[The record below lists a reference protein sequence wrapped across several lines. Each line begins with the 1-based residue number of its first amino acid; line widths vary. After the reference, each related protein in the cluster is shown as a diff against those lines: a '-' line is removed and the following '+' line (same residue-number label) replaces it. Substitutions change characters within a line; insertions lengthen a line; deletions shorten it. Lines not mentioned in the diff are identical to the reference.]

1 MIRRLWRPLLGL
13 AFAVA
18 FGWLLARGVD
28 WRAVRTAMAG
38 ALPGPLLVGL
48 VLLAVG
54 FAARIAR
61 WWWMLRPL
69 APALPFTRCVR
80 PFLASLALNNTLP
93 FRAGD
98 VARTVAFRDELGV
111 PPGQVL
117 GTLVIERVLDLV
129 ALLALLGVGL
139 GVMAAGELPRA
150 LVAGAV
156 LAGAVAVLGLAV
168 AVAVPP
174 ATIARWQHR
183 LGGGRVAE
191 FLGHAAE
198 ALAPL
203 RSPGQV
209 MRLLALSLVAWTL
222 EGAMYAAVAISLKV
236 AAAPFAPWLAL
247 AAGTLSTLLPGTPGY
262 VGTFDYFAARGM
274 MAGGAGAAQA
284 TAFALLVHAMLW
296 VPVTAVGGLLL
307 VPLRGGRVARR
318 ARAEAV

>member
-1 MIRRLWRPLLGL
+1 MTGRIWRPLLGL
-13 AFAVA
+13 AFAAA

-28 WRAVRTAMAG
+28 WRAVRAALAG
-38 ALPGPLLVGL
+38 ALAAPLLAGL
-48 VLLAVG
+48 LLLGLG
-54 FAARIAR
+54 FTVRIAR

-69 APALPFTRCVR
+69 APTLPFARCVR

-111 PPGQVL
+111 PAGQVL

-129 ALLALLGVGL
+129 ALLVLLGLGL
-139 GVMAAGELPRA
+139 GVMATGELPRA
-150 LVAGAV
+150 LVAGASG
-156 LAGAVAVLGLAV
+156 AGVVAVLGLGLAV
-168 AVAVPP
+168 AMPASVVA
-174 ATIARWQHR
+174 RLQGR
-183 LGGGRVAE
+183 LGSGRVAA
-191 FLGHAAE
+191 FLGHAAQ

-203 RSPGQV
+203 RSMGQV

-222 EGAMYAAVAISLKV
+222 EGTTYAAVAVSLGV

-262 VGTFDYFAARGM
+262 VGTFDYFAARGL

-307 VPLRGGRVARR
+307 LPLRGGRLARR